1 MARRSRPARS
11 AVAALA
17 FVGLCLTARP
27 GLAAPAKT
35 APDGRLVV
43 DLSSHTVEI
52 TTGFAGRDLL
62 LFGTTDTDSDIVTVV
77 RGPVGPEIVRRK
89 ERVGG
94 IWINTDSVA
103 FAQVPA
109 YYAVASTR
117 PIAEILNSAERGK
130 YAIGLDKIEMAPED
144 GAGDRDAFRDAMV
157 RNKLRQGLFRDQV
170 RPVHVLGNQLF
181 RADVRL
187 PSNVPVGTY
196 EVSVYMTRDGKVT
209 GVRKTE
215 LTVEKV
221 GFEATVYSF
230 AHHYSLAYGILA
242 IIVAAFS
249 GWLAS
254 AVFRKA

>member
-1 MARRSRPARS
+1 MARQHVSLAAL
-11 AVAALA
+11 AVAALLLA
-17 FVGLCLTARP
+17 TGP
-27 GLAAPAKT
+27 GHATSAKT
-35 APDGRLVV
+35 APDGQLVV

-52 TTGFAGRDLL
+52 TTGFAGSDLL
-62 LFGTTDTDSDIVTVV
+62 LFGATDTASDIVTVI

-109 YYAVASTR
+109 YYAVASTK
-117 PIAEILNSAERGK
+117 PITEILSSGERAK
-130 YAIGLDKIEMAPED
+130 YAIGLDKIKMEPQD
-144 GAGDRDAFRDAMV
+144 GASELAAFREAMV
-157 RNKLRQGLFRDQV
+157 RNKLRQGLFRDQI
-170 RPVHVLGNQLF
+170 RPVHVLGNRLF

-187 PSNVPVGTY
+187 PANVPIGTY
-196 EVSVYMTRDGKVT
+196 DVSVYMIRDGKVAD
-209 GVRKTE
+209 VRQTK
-215 LTVEKV
+215 LSVEKV

-230 AHHYSLAYGILA
+230 AHQYSLAYGILA